1 MSRAP
6 MSRAPMFRAPMFR
19 APMFR
24 ATMFRA
30 SMPRPRPIAAPV
42 RAVALCLAA
51 GLGLSACMAPLG
63 MGAPAAAPRAAPGGQ
78 VASLPPPS
86 PADVP
91 TASRAERACVE
102 QGAAQGLTV
111 QRVVGTRATTDA
123 SGQTTGRDVMLRVS
137 RQGQV
142 YEVRCNYAQATDTA
156 RIMSL

>member
-6 MSRAPMFRAPMFR
+6 VSRAPIARHGRF
-19 APMFR
+19 
-24 ATMFRA
+24 
-30 SMPRPRPIAAPV
+30 AAPV

-51 GLGLSACMAPLG
+51 GFGLSACLG
-63 MGAPAAAPRAAPGGQ
+63 PVGPGVPASAPRAAPGGQ
-78 VASLPPPS
+78 AASLPPPS

-102 QGAAQGLTV
+102 QGAAQGLSV

-142 YEVRCNYAQATDTA
+142 YEVRCNYAAATDTA